1 MLFHRL
7 ANRPASDHYYS
18 FREQAADRE
27 FRFYRH
33 LSQKNQKVL
42 ENNLQIPLYLCQG
55 SMGQVGKIATIEND
69 VSGDSFIKPGNR
81 PAYRGFAATRF
92 SHESE
97 GLTGANLE
105 GHTIE
110 R

>member
-1 MLFHRL
+1 
-7 ANRPASDHYYS
+7 
-18 FREQAADRE
+18 
-27 FRFYRH
+27 
-33 LSQKNQKVL
+33 
-42 ENNLQIPLYLCQG
+42 
-55 SMGQVGKIATIEND
+55 MGQVGKIATIEND